1 MLVEEEVKK
10 CECEEERG
18 DIKKNEKRGM
28 RGPPIL
34 KRGAN
39 FSLSPKNLDSGF
51 LLTRNSIFHLNHQSP
66 SDSSSIVDPHH
77 RHHIHIISSPS
88 ITVSIYSSG
97 QSHSGGK

>member
-39 FSLSPKNLDSGF
+39 FSLSPKKLDSGF
-51 LLTRNSIFHLNHQSP
+51 LLTRNSISVA
-66 SDSSSIVDPHH
+66 DSSIVDPHH
-77 RHHIHIISSPS
+77 TTTSTSPPHPPL
-88 ITVSIYSSG
+88 SIYSSG
-97 QSHSGGK
+97 QSHS